1 MINLLLCTAFGGFI
15 ACIVWICFGWD
26 LDAKSETILCAIM
39 LIFILI
45 GAGFGIYGTV
55 QSKNHAEWKVEQTST
70 EPVVALQDNS
80 GLTGRFYMRSGY
92 INSEEYYYYLV
103 KLNNGGY
110 KSNKV
115 KTATATI
122 FETDSNYR
130 VEWYTR
136 TRGFWFT
143 KEIQTFHYVYIPE
156 GAMCFDYAF
165 DLQ

>member
-1 MINLLLCTAFGGFI
+1 MSNFLVCTVIGALI
-15 ACIVWICFGWD
+15 AYIIYMMFGWD
-26 LDAKSETILCAIM
+26 LDDQSERTLYIIM
-39 LIFILI
+39 LIFIFMGI
-45 GAGFGIYGTV
+45 GFGIYGNL
-55 QSKNHAEWKVEQTST
+55 QSEKYAEWEVEQTST
-70 EPVVALQDNS
+70 EPIVALQDNS

-143 KEIQTFHYVYIPE
+143 KETQKFHYVYIPA
-156 GAMCFDYAF
+156 GSICFDYSI